1 MENKKAIGALG
12 TEARNPRTMNLDTM
26 SSKDQARIMMEEERR
41 AVEACVNASDQLADA
56 IDLYVETLKGPGRI
70 IQVGSGCSGDYVQTD
85 ALELEATFGQRAQGY
100 KDDKVRALHVQ
111 KGWYFF
117 PPESE
122 KFIEDWAREFK
133 ERDISEDS
141 LTQPVKDLEEVK
153 FGKDDLLIVI
163 SASGRSPYVVEMA
176 KEAKKRGGRVIS
188 LVMNYNTEI
197 KQYSDVIVEAVVGQ
211 PPLTGSG
218 RTLAGTASKILMT
231 TLSTAAHAQAG
242 AVYSNLMVN
251 LNVKKWLDNSKFI
264 DRAVRIIQDITGL
277 EYDAARIKLEEADW
291 NIKVACVMQLKK
303 MNKIEA
309 EKTLEASQGILRK
322 IIG

>member
-1 MENKKAIGALG
+1 MGKEIGKLI
-12 TEARNPRTMNLDTM
+12 TEARNPRTMNLDQMT
-26 SSKDQARIMMEEERR
+26 SKDAARVIMEEERR
-41 AVEACVNASDQLADA
+41 AVEACVAASDQLADA

-70 IQVGSGCSGDYVQTD
+70 LQVGSGCSGDYVQTD
-85 ALELEATFGQRAQGY
+85 VLELEATFGQRALGY
-100 KDDKVRALHVQ
+100 KDDKVMALHVQ

-117 PPESE
+117 PPEGE
-122 KFIEDWAREFK
+122 KLIDDWAKEFK
-133 ERDISEDS
+133 QRDTSEDS
-141 LTQPVKDLEEVK
+141 LTQPIQDLVDFN

-163 SASGRSPYVVEMA
+163 SASGRSPYVVAMA

-188 LVMNYNTEI
+188 LVMNKDTEI

-231 TLSTAAHAQAG
+231 TLSTAGHAQIG

-264 DRAVRIIQDITGL
+264 DRATRIIQDVT
-277 EYDAARIKLEEADW
+277 EVSYEDARAKLEASDW
-291 NIKVACVMQLKK
+291 HIKTACVMIKK
-303 MNKIEA
+303 NLGREEA
-309 EKTLEASQGILRK
+309 IKLLDQAQGVLRK
-322 IIG
+322 VIG